1 MQVDCITNIEQFNK
15 LKSNWEAVYA
25 ADPNV
30 TIFVSWGWLRGWFE
44 VVPDR
49 WLVLA
54 ARPENTSAYVAFL
67 PLRINA
73 GQRRLQMGGNH
84 LADHTGFVCLPE
96 HKEATIPVFVHYIQQ
111 YLKWDQFQMRDV
123 LDDRLNVFLNDFP
136 SQQFIL
142 RQTDSTSCPYLPLPE
157 SWEEYLEGLSS
168 TTRRNIRYY
177 TRQVERLHEFRVT
190 NVREDNF
197 DRQIETSLMLWRLR
211 WGVKPEHFLDSYR
224 TVLRHCFENDHLWV
238 TILWDGVVP
247 VAGMAAF
254 IDKQNKSFSPYIS
267 GYDDRYAKLSP
278 GTVMMGYGIR
288 YAIENGFETCDFLR
302 GDEAYKFTIGGVER
316 FNTNV
321 IITRKSLRMT
331 ARKVMGRIHRTIR
344 NTIKV

>member
-96 HKEATIPVFVHYIQQ
+96 HKEATIPVFVHYIS
-111 YLKWDQFQMRDV
+111 QFADFKITFVNSGTKDV
-123 LDDRLNVFLNDFP
+123 
-136 SQQFIL
+136 
-142 RQTDSTSCPYLPLPE
+142 
-157 SWEEYLEGLSS
+157 
-168 TTRRNIRYY
+168 
-177 TRQVERLHEFRVT
+177 
-190 NVREDNF
+190 
-197 DRQIETSLMLWRLR
+197 
-211 WGVKPEHFLDSYR
+211 
-224 TVLRHCFENDHLWV
+224 
-238 TILWDGVVP
+238 
-247 VAGMAAF
+247 
-254 IDKQNKSFSPYIS
+254 
-267 GYDDRYAKLSP
+267 
-278 GTVMMGYGIR
+278 
-288 YAIENGFETCDFLR
+288 
-302 GDEAYKFTIGGVER
+302 
-316 FNTNV
+316 
-321 IITRKSLRMT
+321 
-331 ARKVMGRIHRTIR
+331 
-344 NTIKV
+344 